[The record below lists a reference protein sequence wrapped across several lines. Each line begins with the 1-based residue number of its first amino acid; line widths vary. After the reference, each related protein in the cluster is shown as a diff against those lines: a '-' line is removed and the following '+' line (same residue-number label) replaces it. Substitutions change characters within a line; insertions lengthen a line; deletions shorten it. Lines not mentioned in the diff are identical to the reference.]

1 MFNTQTIDRVYNQLI
16 ERDNTL
22 GYERNKVME
31 QVKKD
36 LYLLI
41 AA

>member
-1 MFNTQTIDRVYNQLI
+1 MFNSQTIDRVYNQLI

-22 GYERNKVME
+22 GYEHNKVME

>member
-16 ERDNTL
+16 ERDNVL

>member
-1 MFNTQTIDRVYNQLI
+1 MFNSQTIDRVYNQLI
-16 ERDNTL
+16 ERDNVL